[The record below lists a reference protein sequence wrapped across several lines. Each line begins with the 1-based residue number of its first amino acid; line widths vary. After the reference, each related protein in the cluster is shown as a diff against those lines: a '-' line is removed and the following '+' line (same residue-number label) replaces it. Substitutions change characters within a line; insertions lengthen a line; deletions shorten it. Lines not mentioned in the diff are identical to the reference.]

1 MVKTKRILL
10 LLPVA
15 MSVTFLIAS
24 FYFSNS
30 NNNAALAKLGG
41 KGKSTVEPSQ
51 ENFDIGMKRYK
62 SDDVDGAIDS
72 FLQAIYFAR
81 NTYQPDAYYW
91 LGVCYFDKK
100 LDSKAIDAF
109 NKHVEQTIKPEPEA
123 HIYLAYIYLR
133 NNRLNEAEK
142 EGNIALT
149 QFGGGHGAKAQNV
162 LGLIMAKE
170 GHLETAEYHFLA
182 ALGDQPWRYTEAW
195 MNYAEN
201 LMKRK
206 DWAKAVMQLHGIINS
221 KVLLKGVDYQKIY
234 FDIGLCLLAKGDHQG
249 AIDNWH
255 EVLNINPSHADA
267 HLNLAMLLDS
277 ENHVSSAIKEYKE
290 FVRLSE
296 DTERIAKV
304 KDCIVILEQKL
315 TPNIVLPQTKPSPY
329 MNEQNAQQEKREAKD
344 KDNLSQPNNDVSGF

>member
-1 MVKTKRILL
+1 VV

-15 MSVTFLIAS
+15 MSLIFLAINLDW
-24 FYFSNS
+24 SNP
-30 NNNAALAKLGG
+30 NTNAAFAKLGG

-51 ENFDIGMKRYK
+51 ENFEIGQQRYK
-62 SDDVDGAIDS
+62 SNDLDGAIDS

-81 NTYQPDAYYW
+81 NTYNPDAYYW

-100 LDSKAIDAF
+100 LDTKAIDAF
-109 NKHVEQTIKPEPEA
+109 NKHIEQTIKPEPEA

-142 EGNIALT
+142 EANIAIE
-149 QFGGGHGAKAQNV
+149 QSIRDSAKGENV
-162 LGLIMAKE
+162 LGLITAKQ
-170 GHLETAEYHFLA
+170 GHLKSAEYNFLA
-182 ALGDQPWRYTEAW
+182 ALGDEPWHYTEAW

-201 LMKRK
+201 LMKQK
-206 DWAKAVMQLHGIINS
+206 DWAKAVMQFRAIIHS

-255 EVLNINPSHADA
+255 EVLNLNPDNADA
-267 HLNLAMLLDS
+267 HLNLGMLLDS

-304 KDCIVILEQKL
+304 KDCIIILEQKL
-315 TPNIVLPQTKPSPY
+315 TPNIMLPQTTSSPY
-329 MNEQNAQQEKREAKD
+329 MNEQKSKQEKSEAKSKESLTGPGPD
-344 KDNLSQPNNDVSGF
+344 ASGF